1 MYLFLKTNLNQ
12 GMIKMVRM
20 VKEVTMVE
28 IQANLQGVLR
38 TVKRIKRRV
47 TIKEMIIRAQKGR
60 KIQREVASN
69 KTKIALVIILE

>member
-1 MYLFLKTNLNQ
+1 
-12 GMIKMVRM
+12 
-20 VKEVTMVE
+20 MVE